1 MKTFKRIMVTIVAI
15 ILAIVPQV
23 VVGPAWVLKLIVDF
37 IVWVTKAFDAAVSK
51 IGRAVIHA
59 MLNGDQEELDDWE
72 SAMRVAAQ
80 NQHEAYD
87 SINEISQDVMT
98 ALYDNW
104 VFK

>member
-1 MKTFKRIMVTIVAI
+1 MKTFKRIMVAI
-15 ILAIVPQV
+15 IAFVLAIISQV
-23 VVGPAWVLKLIVDF
+23 IVGPAWVLKLIVDF

-51 IGRAVIHA
+51 IGRTLIHA
-59 MLNGDQEELDDWE
+59 ILDDDKEELDDWE
-72 SAMRVAAQ
+72 SAMRDAAK

-87 SINEISQDVMT
+87 GINEVSQYVMT